1 MRHYLAWCCALALLA
16 VASAAEPA
24 PKPVITT
31 AELPSPAPA
40 RSIGAAL
47 TTGND
52 GTVWLSWVE
61 PGRNGINTLR
71 YATLDLAARKWRAAR
86 TIATGTDVAANA
98 MDFPQLVIDAHGGA
112 VAIWSDG
119 RGGALY
125 SESHD
130 GLQWSDRL
138 PWTGE
143 STSVEMC
150 SLAPLADGR
159 VLAVWLDGREVSR
172 GGATRLYARIV
183 GAGGPDVLVDASV
196 CDCCP
201 PALTA
206 FPDGSAL
213 VAYRGRTREEVRD
226 IRVARF
232 RGRSW
237 DDPQP
242 VSNDDWKIK
251 ACPVNG
257 PRLASDGGRVAVT
270 WFTGADQDP
279 RVLASYSSEAG
290 QRFLAPLRM
299 DEDKPAGQADTQL
312 LRDGTMLVSW
322 VGANGDFWLR
332 RISPSFSSG
341 ATVRIGSG
349 AGRLQGSPRLAVARQ
364 YTGGNSTAQL
374 VAVYTP
380 ADATAGVRTVLITV
394 PEGDFLV
401 AENDCGCAPTPDQ
414 LLGFGLR
421 GTITDSLPSPGTLR
435 VRHQELPG
443 VLAAGTRE
451 FKAAP
456 EVLAAAQPG
465 RQFLGR
471 VIRREGEWWLFDL
484 RILALPTP

>member
-1 MRHYLAWCCALALLA
+1 MRRCLAWCLALLLA
-16 VASAAEPA
+16 TAWAAEPA
-24 PKPVITT
+24 PKPVIT
-31 AELPSPAPA
+31 AVEINSPASA

-61 PGRNGINTLR
+61 PGRNGLNTLR
-71 YATLDLAARKWRAAR
+71 CSTFDSSTRKWRPAR

-98 MDFPQLVIDAHGGA
+98 MDFPQLALDAHGGA

-125 SESHD
+125 SESPD
-130 GLQWSDRL
+130 GVQWNDRL

-143 STSVEMC
+143 SAQVEMC

-159 VLAVWLDGREVSR
+159 VLAVWLDGREVAK

-183 GAGGPDVLVDASV
+183 GAAGPDVLVDTSV

-213 VAYRGRTREEVRD
+213 VAYRGRTAGEIRD

-232 RGRSW
+232 GGRSW
-237 DDPQP
+237 DEPQP
-242 VSNDDWKIK
+242 LSRDDWTIK
-251 ACPVNG
+251 GCPVNG
-257 PRLASDGGRVAVT
+257 PRLTSDGGRVAVT

-299 DEDKPAGQADTQL
+299 DDDKPAGQPDTQL

-332 RISPSFSSG
+332 RISPSFSAG
-341 ATVRIGSG
+341 AAVQIGSG

-364 YTGGNSTAQL
+364 YTGGNNAAL
-374 VAVYTP
+374 LIAAYTP
-380 ADATAGVRTVLITV
+380 ADANIGVRTVLITV

-401 AENDCGCAPTPDQ
+401 AENDCGCAPTPEQ

-451 FKAAP
+451 FKVAP

-471 VIRREGEWWLFDL
+471 VQRRDGEWWLFDL
-484 RILALPTP
+484 RLLAIPSP